1 MALDSPN
8 EKAPQPAL
16 EPAPASP
23 APASALPQQPEKF
36 KPGWKLLSAF
46 ASIAIVNLA
55 CALDATVV
63 SVALPVR
70 APSYFPFMQFWLTV
84 RR

>member
-8 EKAPQPAL
+8 EKAQQPVL
-16 EPAPASP
+16 EPAPASL

-70 APSYFPFMQFWLTV
+70 APSNLPSGRF
-84 RR
+84 R